1 MIVNRL
7 TLLSKNDILFAPANI
22 YIHQPT
28 LKEIAYLC
36 SRQQDFF
43 EGCQYLTFSKDKL
56 SDQDKK
62 SLQKLSNFDI
72 LMTMIMS
79 KQFSATQTHKHFME
93 VLTLIFPQYKINF
106 LPNSIILSQGEVRNI
121 LDKENYDTF
130 SQAIKDIFCLNEVF
144 TNEQYNPSGPQ
155 ARKLV
160 QKFKQRRK
168 LLSKKKGNEEI
179 SILQLYAST
188 LAIGLNLDI
197 NTIMQYTIYQ
207 LFDQYHRYQLKLG
220 FDMFMD
226 ARLAGAQGLTEP
238 DSWLD
243 DIYIKKRNDDQLIR
257 RKNL

>member
-1 MIVNRL
+1 
-7 TLLSKNDILFAPANI
+7 
-22 YIHQPT
+22 
-28 LKEIAYLC
+28 
-36 SRQQDFF
+36 
-43 EGCQYLTFSKDKL
+43 
-56 SDQDKK
+56 
-62 SLQKLSNFDI
+62 
-72 LMTMIMS
+72 MS
-79 KQFSATQTHKHFME
+79 KQFSATQTYKCFME

-106 LPNSIILSQGEVRNI
+106 LPNSIILSQGENRNI

-144 TNEQYNPSGPQ
+144 SEQKYNPSGPM
-155 ARKLV
+155 AKKLI

-168 LLSKKKGNEEI
+168 LLSRKKGNEEI